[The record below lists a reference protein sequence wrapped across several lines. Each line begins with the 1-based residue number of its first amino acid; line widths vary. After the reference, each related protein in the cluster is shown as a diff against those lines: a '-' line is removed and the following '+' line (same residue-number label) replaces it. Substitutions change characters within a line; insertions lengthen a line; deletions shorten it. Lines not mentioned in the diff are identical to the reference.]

1 MKTIDPFTVE
11 YADQKS
17 ANPAEQFPIMSI
29 SKSFCGAVCAL
40 MAADNVFG
48 EKALN
53 ASLAEVLERA
63 KNPAIDNVEKIEN
76 FLEMLRQKNLQDV
89 TIADL
94 LTHKSGIPDIVLSPE
109 RGVDNGDRL
118 SFFADQIPPNEKGR
132 APQFIYSNTGYE
144 MLEEVINLASNKG
157 GYLNELRTRILV
169 PLSINQSTG
178 PLVSSPAAMARI
190 GVVHIAPQKEA
201 PFKGKSAEFRQYIP
215 LELHH
220 QKQGALAA
228 GALCSTIN
236 DMEIYA
242 RELAKMVAGQNSK
255 LTESLDE
262 RAQKAIGGFYRQNR
276 GENPAYS
283 LGLAIVDNGRGN
295 CVITKG
301 GRFPGNKSDMAI
313 TMPFSLDQFMRG
325 ETQMGANQELTTLL
339 YMQQRCFEVDQL
351 NDLYQD
357 SLRQLFSAL
366 DPELEKKF
374 LTKNEDQKPQNNEWR
389 KSLNQWRDE
398 LISSGK
404 LPESFCQFQE
414 KLCDNFGKATQ
425 NIYQYLQDEN
435 AGHTAPEIADFRDRQ
450 LQNAFVKMEPELR
463 AEGEREFLA
472 NLAQNFDSVKEQSK
486 ERKGE
491 LVAQGERSAAILKAR
506 SGDKGGKESPVL
518 PS

>member
-17 ANPAEQFPIMSI
+17 LNPAEQFPIMSI

-40 MAADNVFG
+40 MAAENIFG
-48 EKALN
+48 KKGLN
-53 ASLAEVLERA
+53 ASLAEVLEKA
-63 KNPAIDNVEKIEN
+63 KNPAIGNVEKIEK

-109 RGVDNGDRL
+109 RGADDGDRL
-118 SFFADQIPPNEKGR
+118 SFFADQIPPKEEGR
-132 APQFIYSNTGYE
+132 APQFSYSNTGYE
-144 MLEEVINLASNKG
+144 MLEEIINLTSNKG
-157 GYLNELRTRILV
+157 GYLNELRARILI
-169 PLSINQSTG
+169 PLNINQSTG
-178 PLVSSPAAMARI
+178 PVLSSPAAIARI

-220 QKQGALAA
+220 QKQGSLAA
-228 GALCSTIN
+228 GALCSTIS

-242 RELAKMVAGQNSK
+242 RELAKMVARQDSK
-255 LTESLDE
+255 LTENLPKE
-262 RAQKAIGGFYRQNR
+262 AREAIGGFYRQNR

-313 TMPFSLDQFMRG
+313 IMPFSLDQFLRG
-325 ETQMGANQELTTLL
+325 ETEMAANQELPTLL
-339 YMQQRCFEVDQL
+339 YMQQRCFEVDKL

-357 SLRQLFSAL
+357 SLRQFFSAL

-398 LISSGK
+398 LISSEK
-404 LPESFCQFQE
+404 LPESFRQFQE
-414 KLCDNFGKATQ
+414 QLCDNFGKATQ

-435 AGHTAPEIADFRDRQ
+435 AGHTAPEIADFRDRE
-450 LQNAFVKMEPELR
+450 LQNAFAKMEPELQPKR
-463 AEGEREFLA
+463 EQEFLA
-472 NLAQNFDSVKEQSK
+472 NLAQNFDSAKEQAR
-486 ERKGE
+486 ERQEGR
-491 LVAQGERSAAILKAR
+491 VAQGEHSAAVLEAQH
-506 SGDKGGKESPVL
+506 KGRGGESAAL
-518 PS
+518 SS